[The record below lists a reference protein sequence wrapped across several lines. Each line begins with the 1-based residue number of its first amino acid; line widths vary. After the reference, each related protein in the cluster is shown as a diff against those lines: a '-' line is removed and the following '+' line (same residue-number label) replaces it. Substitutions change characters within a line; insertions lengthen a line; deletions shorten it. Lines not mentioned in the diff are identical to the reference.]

1 MDILEGGVFNG
12 SNSKIDI
19 GSLVYPVSLK
29 GTINELSISLWFKSN
44 ASPTASEE
52 FVTWW
57 SGGAGDVYL
66 DGFLGLT
73 SSNTIRFGD
82 GWNSA
87 YTFPNTNYVGNWTHI
102 VAVKSSNN
110 AYLYINGSLV
120 ATKGSSLSWGF
131 NRNLIIGGDQGG
143 AEYFNGSLDQIRLF
157 NKAISSSE
165 VTTLYGETS
174 ASATKSTTD
183 IFDDGSG
190 VALYELEGNANDS
203 GRFGSGAIDSG
214 QSAVFTGSS
223 ASTGSRI
230 SFSNNVYGSSTTVFS
245 ASLWVKC
252 TNTAGEIPLIG
263 NGSTIGGTTGYVV
276 YINSGSLVLS
286 FANGSNY
293 DFFYGQSI
301 NDNNWHHIA
310 ITYNN
315 GDYVLYLNGS
325 VELSGTSSIFLN
337 NASPTYDTFLG
348 NRWARTQDTTNAV
361 LNGSID
367 QVRIYSSALS
377 ASDVKAL
384 ISEINVPTT
393 NLTAHYKLDGNS
405 NDETGNYNGT
415 ASNIT
420 YSDPAEFPTY
430 DGTATNV
437 SYAYDGTPTNVSFV
451 GTSFQPDFVWIKTRE
466 TASWNTSHYTFN
478 SVSGAFRRLKTNSAD
493 SENTF
498 ANSLSSFDSNGFTV
512 QTALNINDNNQDYV
526 AWNWKAGGAA
536 VSNTDG
542 TITSQVSANTEAGFS
557 IVKYTANATSGAT
570 IGHGLDQE
578 LDLLIVKSTNLGQAW
593 NVYVKDVTDTSSKY
607 LRLNENFSIAD
618 LITAN
623 SRFIPNNFTD
633 SVFSVGNDNSTNGIS
648 GTDTYIAYCFHSVD
662 SYQKV
667 GSYSGGQTLNTDN
680 IVDFG
685 FTPRFVIVK
694 NITVATG
701 WLMIDS
707 IRPNGYALFANDSG
721 AEGNYS
727 GHIKLSSSGLRF
739 DGNNNNVNASGNNY
753 IYLAI
758 A

>member
-1 MDILEGGVFNG
+1 MAQRTQMEQKLYIDGNLFSQATANATLASQTFSLEPTLGNDRQSGGRGIKGLDQVRFFNKALSSSEATTLYGENNASSTKSTTDIFEDGSGVALYEFEKGAKDTGGVNGYIGSAGVFNG

-214 QSAVFTGSS
+214 QSAVFNGSS
-223 ASTGSRI
+223 YVNTGITNTIADRTFSIWFYYAGAPSSVQNLMGAVTSASQGYEIRLSTTEIMFTQQAGTVARTSLNNLNI
-230 SFSNNVYGSSTTVFS
+230 NAWNNVIGIIDGSITK
-245 ASLWVKC
+245 L
-252 TNTAGEIPLIG
+252 
-263 NGSTIGGTTGYVV
+263 
-276 YINSGSLVLS
+276 YINGFLKDTGAPS
-286 FANGSNY
+286 
-293 DFFYGQSI
+293 
-301 NDNNWHHIA
+301 
-310 ITYNN
+310 T
-315 GDYVLYLNGS
+315 
-325 VELSGTSSIFLN
+325 SGTHSLYIGAN
-337 NASPTYDTFLG
+337 
-348 NRWARTQDTTNAV
+348 QE
-361 LNGSID
+361 NGVNQYFTGKID
-367 QVRIYSSALS
+367 QVRIYSTALS
-377 ASDVKAL
+377 DSQILAL
-384 ISEINVPTT
+384 ISETNVPTT
-393 NLTAHYKLDGNS
+393 NLLAHYKFDGNA

-437 SYAYDGTPTNVSFV
+437 SYGYDGTPTNVSFV
-451 GTSFQPDFVWIKTRE
+451 GTSFQPDLVWLKSRSN
-466 TASWNTSHYTFN
+466 ASWSHFLQD
-478 SVSGAFRRLKTNSAD
+478 SIRGAENFLISNSAGIEGTTLPHIVD
-493 SENTF
+493 
-498 ANSLSSFDSNGFTV
+498 SFDTNGFTV
-512 QTALNINDNNQDYV
+512 LGNGNSNNNGDTYV
-526 AWNWKAGGAA
+526 AWCWESRGCSSIKHRWDNYFA
-536 VSNTDG
+536 S
-542 TITSQVSANTEAGFS
+542 FS
-557 IVKYTANATSGAT
+557 
-570 IGHGLDQE
+570 
-578 LDLLIVKSTNLGQAW
+578 KSW
-593 NVYVKDVTDTSSKY
+593 CRV
-607 LRLNENFSIAD
+607 
-618 LITAN
+618 
-623 SRFIPNNFTD
+623 
-633 SVFSVGNDNSTNGIS
+633 
-648 GTDTYIAYCFHSVD
+648 
-662 SYQKV
+662 
-667 GSYSGGQTLNTDN
+667 
-680 IVDFG
+680 
-685 FTPRFVIVK
+685 
-694 NITVATG
+694 
-701 WLMIDS
+701 
-707 IRPNGYALFANDSG
+707 
-721 AEGNYS
+721 
-727 GHIKLSSSGLRF
+727 
-739 DGNNNNVNASGNNY
+739 
-753 IYLAI
+753 
-758 A
+758 